1 MRIKRFAIF
10 LGILV
15 VFILVLA
22 WRLGAFREVNMV
34 ESEQPEFLLAGEWTH
49 APYREILDYA
59 NRALL
64 PLVKS
69 NPGIT
74 GLAGLYFDNP
84 ELIVADSLRAFVGV
98 ICQDSSL
105 APPGMTLKLVTA
117 QPAIT
122 TSFSG
127 SPIIGR
133 FKIYPAAERWF
144 QANGDTAAEPILE
157 IYYGNQKEKRVIY
170 YFPIAKDEN

>member
-1 MRIKRFAIF
+1 MRLKRFAIF

-15 VFILVLA
+15 VFILALA
-22 WRLGAFREVNMV
+22 WRLGAFREVNIV
-34 ESEQPEFLLAGEWTH
+34 ESDQPELLLAGEWTQ

-59 NRALL
+59 NHTLL

-84 ELIVADSLRAFVGV
+84 KLVVADSLRAFVGV
-98 ICQDSSL
+98 ICQDSSF
-105 APPGMTLKLVTA
+105 APTDLTLEWVTA
-117 QPAIT
+117 QAAIT
-122 TSFSG
+122 SSFSG

-133 FKIYPAAERWF
+133 FKIYPVAERWF
-144 QANGDTAAEPILE
+144 QANGDSAAEPILE
-157 IYYGNQKEKRVIY
+157 IYYGNQKEGRVIY
-170 YFPIAKDEN
+170 YFPVASDEN